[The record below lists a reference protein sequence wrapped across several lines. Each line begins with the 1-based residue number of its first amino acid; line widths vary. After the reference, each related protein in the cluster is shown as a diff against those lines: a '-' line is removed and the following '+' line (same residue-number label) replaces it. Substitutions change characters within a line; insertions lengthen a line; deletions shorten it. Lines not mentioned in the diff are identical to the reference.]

1 MPASAPRSCTRC
13 CFPPAR
19 AALRDPRGGQCHG
32 IRNGSLPVH
41 AAAVRAVRERSDHP
55 RITGFVNGRGQPH
68 GFIFPFPS
76 VQNPASC
83 SRNAAPRIRAPCAQ
97 LRPAGCAGGSPCPQ
111 GENGTGCLRSG
122 TPLRG
127 SRASAPKSTA
137 VLGASRQLSTLR
149 RRQRTAETE
158 RKGKGSTAVGG
169 RPVQPRRDGGKEGT
183 LSRTEESQPSLSF
196 FPAFYWWPLRSHL
209 LLPPPRENTPPP
221 PPPPNAAPAPSS
233 GKRGRE

>member
-1 MPASAPRSCTRC
+1 MGLFFH
-13 CFPPAR
+13 FPPYKAR
-19 AALRDPRGGQCHG
+19 RATAGTERAPNSTPR
-32 IRNGSLPVH
+32 
-41 AAAVRAVRERSDHP
+41 A
-55 RITGFVNGRGQPH
+55 QP
-68 GFIFPFPS
+68 GPS
-76 VQNPASC
+76 VRLGGC
-83 SRNAAPRIRAPCAQ
+83 PR
-97 LRPAGCAGGSPCPQ
+97 PQ
-111 GENGTGCLRSG
+111 GKNATGCLRPG

-127 SRASAPKSTA
+127 SRASVPQSTA
-137 VLGASRQLSTLR
+137 VLWGPAASSLPGDGGSEPGTQ
-149 RRQRTAETE
+149 
-158 RKGKGSTAVGG
+158 RKGKGSTTVGG